1 MGSLQDQRSYGSIVF
16 LRWIACL
23 FFSIQVSA
31 CQPAAKNKQDES
43 QSKAISPAK
52 QSEIESRLTSVS
64 ASLRVVDEQG
74 SRSRDLTSL
83 LGGLQPR
90 LVKTMDPHYKREKQF
105 YGVQLARL
113 ITQLWPDLAGADPKD
128 APDFEFQAL
137 DGYKVRLS
145 MALAQNPA
153 AFLVFADKDH
163 ASFEP
168 VGERAL
174 DPAPLYLVWEG
185 NELTDLTTH
194 PRPWGI
200 TQLRRLRPDQDLELT
215 IPQNGFG
222 TDQAAKG
229 GHVLFARDCIRC
241 HSINQQGGKLGPDLN
256 IPQNILEYRPEDQV
270 RAYIKDPLTFRYGLM
285 PAHPNLSEADLDQL
299 IAYLRAMGRSKVD
312 STKVK

>member
-1 MGSLQDQRSYGSIVF
+1 
-16 LRWIACL
+16 
-23 FFSIQVSA
+23 
-31 CQPAAKNKQDES
+31 QDES

-52 QSEIESRLTSVS
+52 QSEIESRLASVS

-90 LVKTMDPHYKREKQF
+90 LVKTMDPHYKREKQY

-113 ITQLWPDLAGADPKD
+113 ITQLWPDLAGADPSE
-128 APDFEFQAL
+128 AAAFECEAV
-137 DGYKVRLS
+137 DGYRVRLS

-174 DPAPLYLVWEG
+174 DPPPLYLVWEG
-185 NELTDLTTH
+185 NELTDLATH

-200 TQLRRLRPDQDLELT
+200 TQ
-215 IPQNGFG
+215 
-222 TDQAAKG
+222 
-229 GHVLFARDCIRC
+229 
-241 HSINQQGGKLGPDLN
+241 
-256 IPQNILEYRPEDQV
+256 
-270 RAYIKDPLTFRYGLM
+270 
-285 PAHPNLSEADLDQL
+285 
-299 IAYLRAMGRSKVD
+299 
-312 STKVK
+312 